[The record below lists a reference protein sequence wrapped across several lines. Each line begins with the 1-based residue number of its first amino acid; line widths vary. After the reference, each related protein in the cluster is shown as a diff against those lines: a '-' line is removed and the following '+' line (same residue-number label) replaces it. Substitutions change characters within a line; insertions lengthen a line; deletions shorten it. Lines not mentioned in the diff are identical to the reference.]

1 MSDRQVQETPYL
13 EICIWMQK
21 LQSAMDLVHDSHV
34 VKNLLVDTGAIKKN
48 SVGTSP
54 I

>member
-1 MSDRQVQETPYL
+1 MLDGQVQETPYL

-21 LQSAMDLVHDSHV
+21 LQSAIDVVQVHV
-34 VKNLLVDTGAIKKN
+34 VVGTGAINKIFT
-48 SVGTSP
+48 GTSS

>member
-1 MSDRQVQETPYL
+1 MLGGQVQGAPYS

-21 LQSAMDLVHDSHV
+21 LQSGTHVVHDSHV
-34 VKNLLVDTGAIKKN
+34 VKNLLVGAGAIKKN
-48 SVGTSP
+48 FIGTSP